1 MHSKKDQKTTKQ
13 HRLMKHT
20 IRIIL
25 FALCV
30 ALPMGQLRAADDVQF
45 RAQAPAQ
52 VIAGKPFQLI
62 YTVNQRGKDLR
73 APEFTDFD
81 YLAGPYTSQ
90 SSSTSFVNGKRTSS
104 FTLTYTYTLMA
115 NKEGTF
121 TLQPATIRVGGD
133 TYSSNGVRIT
143 VLPPDQEPSQ
153 AAPSGNGQAQPAR
166 TSESASN
173 ASGSVSGDNIFIRTL
188 VSKTHVHEQEVL
200 LLSYK
205 LYFVGVDVAQFTNN
219 TNLPEFK
226 GFLKQELEMGEIQTE
241 LEHYNGR
248 NYQTAVLYRTL
259 LFPQRSGDI
268 IIEPAQFEAVLRVQ
282 NRAQVR
288 SIFDDFFG
296 SYTNVTR
303 SLKAPGVTIHVES
316 LPKGKPSDFSG
327 GVGSF
332 TLNSTLSDTDLT
344 ANDAVTLTLTI
355 QGTGNMKL
363 IKTPAIDWPE
373 GFEVYDPKVTNN
385 FKTTAAGVSGTKT
398 IEYLAIP
405 RAAGEYTLPAVRFA
419 YYDTQ
424 EDTYRTLTT
433 PEYTLHIARSTHEG
447 DGSAVVNNYVSKED
461 IKQLGEDIRYIYTA
475 PLPAAKSHGI
485 ADRLTFGSWQYGLCY
500 LIPLLLAVV
509 LFVLFRKQIRENAD
523 ITRMRYKRAN
533 KVAQKRLKTAKVLL
547 SENNPTAFYEEIE
560 RAAWTYLSDRLSI
573 PTAQLNKENIAQI
586 LREKGVDEALV
597 GEVNKVLAAAEF
609 ARYAPAS
616 DHAMEDI
623 YNATTRIID
632 QLENKK
638 L

>member
-1 MHSKKDQKTTKQ
+1 
-13 HRLMKHT
+13 MKHT

-25 FALCV
+25 FALC
-30 ALPMGQLRAADDVQF
+30 ALLPIGQLRAADDVQF

-52 VIAGKPFQLI
+52 VIVGKPFQLT
-62 YTVNQRGKDLR
+62 YTVNRRAKDLR

-104 FTLTYTYTLMA
+104 FNLTYTYTLMA

-121 TLQPATIRVGGD
+121 TLQPATIRIDGD
-133 TYSSNGVRIT
+133 TYTSNGVRIT
-143 VLPPDQEPSQ
+143 VLPPDQEPVNTT
-153 AAPSGNGQAQPAR
+153 SGGNQQAQPSR
-166 TSESASN
+166 QSESASSQS
-173 ASGSVSGDNIFIRTL
+173 SGATNENIFIRTL
-188 VSKTHVHEQEVL
+188 VSKTRVHEQEVI

-205 LYFVGVDVAQFTNN
+205 LYFAGVDVAQFTNN
-219 TNLPEFK
+219 TRLPEFK

-268 IIEPAQFEAVLRVQ
+268 TIDPAQFEAILRVQ

-296 SYTNVTR
+296 SYTNVTKPI
-303 SLKAPGVTIHVES
+303 SAPGVTIHVES
-316 LPKGKPSDFSG
+316 LPKGKPADFSG
-327 GVGSF
+327 GVGTF
-332 TLNSTLSDTDLT
+332 TLTSRISGTELP
-344 ANDAVTLTLTI
+344 ANEAVTLTLTI
-355 QGTGNMKL
+355 QGAGNMKL
-363 IKTPAIDWPE
+363 LKTPAVDWPE

-385 FKTTAAGVSGTKT
+385 FKNTTAGVSGTKT

-405 RAAGEYTLPAVRFA
+405 RAAGEYIIPAVRFA

-424 EDTYRTLTT
+424 EDTYKVLTT
-433 PEYTLHIARSTHEG
+433 PEYTLHIARGAVEATG
-447 DGSAVVNNYVSKED
+447 TPVVNNYVNKED
-461 IKQLGEDIRYIYTA
+461 IKQLGEDIRYISTA
-475 PLPAAKSHGI
+475 PLPATRTQSVGA
-485 ADRLTFGSWQYGLCY
+485 RLTFGSWQFWLCY
-500 LIPLLLAVV
+500 LIPLLLAAV
-509 LFVLFRKQIRENAD
+509 LFIIFRKQIRENAD
-523 ITRMRYKRAN
+523 ITRVRYKKAN
-533 KVAQKRLKTAKVLL
+533 KVAQKRLKKAKALL
-547 SENNPTAFYEEIE
+547 SENNKEAFYEEIE

-586 LREKGVDEALV
+586 LREKGIDDTLIA
-597 GEVNKVLAAAEF
+597 EVNDVLSTAEF
-609 ARYAPAS
+609 ARYAPVS
-616 DHAMEDI
+616 DHAMADI

-632 QLENKK
+632 QLENKR